1 MPLDLLISGRI
12 ATLAGDS
19 GFGWVEALGI
29 RGRRVAFAGS
39 AIELETRA
47 DPHTRRIELGPGE
60 ICLPGLTDAHLH
72 VAEAAIEA
80 TLLDL
85 EDAATLEDGVA
96 RVTERHGSLADPG
109 AWLIG
114 QGWDSDRWGGWPT
127 AEALEAAAP
136 GRRVALWAHD
146 HHALWVSTAALRS
159 TGVDSF
165 AGDPPGGIVRRNA
178 TGSPSGV
185 LHETA
190 ARLVAKEIPPAT
202 AEQIEAAVPAL
213 VKRLLAVGVTG
224 VHDPAQLSA
233 DADLSRAIAA
243 YRDLDERGD
252 LELRVHACI
261 REEALTIAA
270 ERGLRSGSALSEGD
284 ASRVTFGWLKLFAD
298 GTVGSRTAAL
308 LEPLEPEPDRPVPA
322 GQERGVWFT
331 DPAKLA
337 ELAARAAGQGITT
350 TIHAIGDAAVRV
362 ALDALEPTVGKTPFM
377 PRLEHIQL
385 ATPQDRAR
393 FGPLGIAAS
402 VQPVHLRSDA
412 AAARKTWGARAEAN
426 GYPLRSLLDG
436 GAVVAFGTDAPVEP
450 VDPWPGIAMAIL
462 RHDPGWPA
470 GTEPFGRQEAL
481 TLTEALRGAILA
493 PALTTREPDRGR
505 LTPGSLADLTILPAG
520 PSDAIEAALDGVV
533 VVKPRLTMLDGEVV
547 FEA

>member
-1 MPLDLLISGRI
+1 MPLDTLVTGRI
-12 ATLAGDS
+12 ATLAGDA
-19 GFGWVEALGI
+19 GLGWVEAVGI
-29 RGRRVAFAGS
+29 RGRHVAFAGS

-60 ICLPGLTDAHLH
+60 IAVPGLTDAHLH

-85 EDAATLEDGVA
+85 EPAASLEDGLA
-96 RVTERHGSLADPG
+96 RVTERHARLADPE
-109 AWLIG
+109 AWLVG

-146 HHALWVSTAALRS
+146 HHALWVSAAALRS
-159 TGVDSF
+159 TGIDRF
-165 AGDPPGGIVRRNA
+165 EGNPAGGIVRRDEA
-178 TGSPSGV
+178 GRPGGV

-190 ARLVAKEIPPAT
+190 ARLVSKEIPPPGAD
-202 AEQIEAAVPAL
+202 EIAAAIPAL

-224 VHDPAQLSA
+224 AHDPAQLAA
-233 DADLSRAIAA
+233 DADLSRAFAA
-243 YRDLDERGD
+243 YRSLDERGD
-252 LELRVHACI
+252 LALRIHACI
-261 REEALTIAA
+261 REEALTVAA
-270 ERGLRSGSALSEGD
+270 ERGLRTGSSLSD
-284 ASRVTFGWLKLFAD
+284 ADPSRVTFGWLKLFAD

-308 LEPLEPEPDRPVPA
+308 LEPLQPEPDRPVAA

-331 DPAKLA
+331 EPAELA
-337 ELAARAAGQGITT
+337 ALAARAAGQGITT
-350 TIHAIGDAAVRV
+350 IIHAIGDAAVRG
-362 ALDALEPTVGKTPFM
+362 ALDALEPTAGKTPYM

-385 ATPQDRAR
+385 ATPEDRAR

-412 AAARKTWGARAEAN
+412 AVARRTWGVRAEAN
-426 GYPLRSLLDG
+426 GYPLRSLLEA

-462 RHDPGWPA
+462 RLDAGWPE
-470 GTEPFGRQEAL
+470 GTERFGPQEAL
-481 TLTEALRGAILA
+481 TLSEALRCATVA
-493 PALTTREPDRGR
+493 PAVTTREPDRGR
-505 LTPGSLADLTILPAG
+505 LTPGMLADLTVLPAA
-520 PSDAIEAALDGVV
+520 PRDAIEAVRDGIVEV
-533 VVKPRLTMLDGEVV
+533 RPRLTMLDGEVV

>member
-1 MPLDLLISGRI
+1 MPLDTLITGRI
-12 ATLAGDS
+12 ATLAGES
-19 GFGWVEALGI
+19 GFGWVEAVGI
-29 RGRRVAFAGS
+29 RGRRIAFAGS

-85 EDAATLEDGVA
+85 EDAATLDDGLA
-96 RVTERHGSLADPG
+96 RVSARHAKLADPD

-127 AEALEAAAP
+127 ADALERAAP
-136 GRRVALWAHD
+136 GRRAALWAHD
-146 HHALWVSTAALRS
+146 HHSLWVSTAALRS
-159 TGVDSF
+159 TGVDRF
-165 AGDPPGGIVRRNA
+165 EGNPPGGIVRRDDSGA
-178 TGSPSGV
+178 PSGV

-190 ARLVAKEIPPAT
+190 ARLVSKEMPAPSA
-202 AEQIEAAVPAL
+202 AEIEAAVPPL
-213 VKRLLAVGVTG
+213 VRRLLAGGVTG
-224 VHDPAQLSA
+224 VHDPAQLA
-233 DADLSRAIAA
+233 TDADLSRAFVA
-243 YRDLDERGD
+243 YRNLDERGD
-252 LELRVHACI
+252 LELRIHACI
-261 REEALTIAA
+261 REESLAVAA
-270 ERGLRSGSALSEGD
+270 ARGLRTGSSLSEGD

-308 LEPLEPEPDRPVPA
+308 LEPLEPEPDRPIAA

-331 DPAKLA
+331 EPAEMA

-350 TIHAIGDAAVRV
+350 MIHAIGDAAVRA
-362 ALDALEPTVGKTPFM
+362 ALDALEPTVGKTPYM

-385 ATPQDRAR
+385 ATPEDRAR
-393 FGPLGIAAS
+393 FAKLGVAAS

-412 AAARKTWGARAEAN
+412 AAARKSWGARAEAN
-426 GYPLRSLLDG
+426 GYPLRSLLDA

-462 RHDPGWPA
+462 RHDASWPA
-470 GTEPFGRQEAL
+470 ETARFGPQEAL
-481 TLTEALRGAILA
+481 TLSEALRCAILG
-493 PALTTREPDRGR
+493 PALTTHEPDRGR
-505 LTPGSLADLTILPAG
+505 LTPGSLADLTVLPAA
-520 PSDAIEAALDGVV
+520 PSDAVEAAVDGMVQV
-533 VVKPRLTMLDGEVV
+533 APRLTMLDGQVV
-547 FEA
+547 FER